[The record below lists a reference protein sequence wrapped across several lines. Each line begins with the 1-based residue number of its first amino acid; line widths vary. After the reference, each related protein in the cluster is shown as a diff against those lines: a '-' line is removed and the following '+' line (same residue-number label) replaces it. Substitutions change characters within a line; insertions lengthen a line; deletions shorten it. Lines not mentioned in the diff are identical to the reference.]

1 MAKKGKTKRK
11 QPRSRK
17 QKAATRKLVRMNKS
31 KARKKSKPRR
41 KSSSKRRSPTKKRK
55 SIKSKNPKKS
65 TTSKTRKKS
74 FIDKIPILKN
84 PTVQKIAFGLGIGLI
99 AVKIIDFAAQVAP
112 AQLAAPLVQNKR
124 IIQLGVEAVTEPL
137 SAVVDVVTGGGI
149 NLGSLT
155 NRSNNVQN
163 GSNGFA

>member
-1 MAKKGKTKRK
+1 VAKKT
-11 QPRSRK
+11 RSRK
-17 QKAATRKLVRMNKS
+17 QKAATRKLIKFNKA
-31 KARKKSKPRR
+31 KGRKKAKTRR
-41 KSSSKRRSPTKKRK
+41 KAGTKRKKTTKKKKTIKRK
-55 SIKSKNPKKS
+55 PATKT
-65 TTSKTRKKS
+65 TTSKNRKKS

-99 AVKIIDFAAQVAP
+99 AVKIIDFAAQVGPP
-112 AQLAAPLVQNKR
+112 ALTGPLVKNKR

-149 NLGSLT
+149 DLGSLT
-155 NRSNNVQN
+155 GRSNGQQQVLVN